1 MHRPC
6 RRRCSS
12 GVPAA
17 YGFSERRHTCG
28 LGAAARR
35 RAAGAAGVQRSATHD
50 GGAGAELRARV
61 SSQAVCNV
69 QRKRCAV
76 RTLFV
81 TRERVR
87 KKSRVL
93 NTKAVLHHM

>member
-1 MHRPC
+1 M
-6 RRRCSS
+6 
-12 GVPAA
+12 
-17 YGFSERRHTCG
+17 
-28 LGAAARR
+28 
-35 RAAGAAGVQRSATHD
+35 
-50 GGAGAELRARV
+50 RARV